1 MNRSPNLVTPHAGYD
16 TREID
21 ADEPARA
28 SKSQKKRDMS
38 ALQKLGEELVLQS
51 PERLERVEM
60 PEALRTAI
68 ADAQRIHDHE
78 GRRRQMQY
86 IGRVMRDVDV
96 APIRAALDGW
106 AGASRAESAALHA
119 LERWR
124 ERLLCDDAA
133 LTAFAAAHTA
143 ALNPATMQQLRNAIR
158 MTKKERTENKP
169 PKHFRELFQLL
180 KTLVEGTA

>member
-1 MNRSPNLVTPHAGYD
+1 MNRSPPSTTSNAGYD
-16 TREID
+16 TRAID
-21 ADEPARA
+21 AEEPARA
-28 SKSQKKRDMS
+28 SKSQKKRDMT

-51 PERLERVEM
+51 PERLEKVEM
-60 PEALRTAI
+60 SEALRSAI
-68 ADAQRIHDHE
+68 ADAQTIRDHE

-106 AGASRAESAALHA
+106 AGASRAVTAALHA

-124 ERLLCDDAA
+124 ERLLGDDAE
-133 LTAFAAAHTA
+133 LTAFASAHTA

-158 MTKKERTENKP
+158 MTKKERAENKP
-169 PKHFRELFQLL
+169 PRHFRELFQLL
-180 KTLVEGTA
+180 KTIVEATS